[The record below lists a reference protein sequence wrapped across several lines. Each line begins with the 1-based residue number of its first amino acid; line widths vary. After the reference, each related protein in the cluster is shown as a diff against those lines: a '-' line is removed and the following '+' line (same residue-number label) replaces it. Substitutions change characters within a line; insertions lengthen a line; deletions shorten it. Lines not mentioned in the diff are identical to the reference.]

1 MHRSITGGSSFYYI
15 QSSGTTRKP
24 KVCPIELMFVMSE
37 KRVTH
42 VEHVKIIHLWCSV
55 WKGVDKVELSR
66 ANSTNSNKAE

>member
-1 MHRSITGGSSFYYI
+1 M
-15 QSSGTTRKP
+15 P
-24 KVCPIELMFVMSE
+24 E
-37 KRVTH
+37 KGATH